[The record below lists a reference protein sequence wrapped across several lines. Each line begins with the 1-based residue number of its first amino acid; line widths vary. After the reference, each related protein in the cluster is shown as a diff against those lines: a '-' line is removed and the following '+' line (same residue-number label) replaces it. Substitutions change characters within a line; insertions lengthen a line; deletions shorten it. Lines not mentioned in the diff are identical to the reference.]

1 MPSGIFNQ
9 QIQCVI
15 QYNREIKR
23 TDNLQPVYNAQ
34 TLIFIQIDNNT
45 VFVLISFLQHNSPMI
60 VKKERLNYAMR
71 KSNRILGLL
80 AVMTLTIVL
89 AACGNGNGNNENNEA
104 EESEDNNTNG
114 EIDLGEAEIQLGTDD
129 YVSNLVNTYLAKL
142 LLEEIGY
149 TVEVNQTDVGVQ
161 YTGLADGTTDV
172 IVDAWLPYTH
182 GSYWEEYQDDLVE
195 ISTVTEEVELG
206 LVVPSYM
213 ENINSIE
220 DLRDNT
226 DNIGDQLEW
235 EITGI
240 SPGAGQMQL
249 MENEVIPGYEL
260 NEWTLV
266 ESSGA
271 AMSAALSDA
280 INNEEPIVV
289 TLWTPHWTF
298 NEFDLKILDD
308 PENAFGDP
316 DDILSASRTGFQED
330 SPAAYQLIS
339 QFNITKEDTQNMM
352 FDVQEGMDPEA
363 AAQKFMD
370 DNPDLVENWMEGIN

>member
-1 MPSGIFNQ
+1 
-9 QIQCVI
+9 
-15 QYNREIKR
+15 
-23 TDNLQPVYNAQ
+23 
-34 TLIFIQIDNNT
+34 
-45 VFVLISFLQHNSPMI
+45 
-60 VKKERLNYAMR
+60 
-71 KSNRILGLL
+71 
-80 AVMTLTIVL
+80 MTLTIVL
-89 AACGNGNGNNENNEA
+89 AACGNSNGNNENNDTEG
-104 EESEDNNTNG
+104 SGDNNTND
-114 EIDLGEAEIQLGTDD
+114 EIDLGQTELQIGTDD

-172 IVDAWLPYTH
+172 IVGAWLPYTH
-182 GSYWEEYQDDLVE
+182 ASYWEEYQDDLE
-195 ISTVTEEVELG
+195 QISTVTEEVELG

-213 ENINSIE
+213 EDINSIE
-220 DLRDNT
+220 DLRDNKN
-226 DNIGDQLEW
+226 DIGEQLEW

-249 MENEVIPGYEL
+249 MENEVIPGYDL
-260 NEWTLV
+260 NDWTLV

-271 AMSAALSDA
+271 AMSASLSDA
-280 INNEEPIVV
+280 ISNEEPIVV

-308 PENAFGDP
+308 PQNRFGDP
-316 DDILSASRTGFQED
+316 DDILSVSRTGFQED

-352 FDVQEGMDPEA
+352 FDVQEGMDPEE

-370 DNPDLVENWMEGIN
+370 DNPDLVEEWLEGIN

>member
-1 MPSGIFNQ
+1 MWKQ
-9 QIQCVI
+9 
-15 QYNREIKR
+15 K
-23 TDNLQPVYNAQ
+23 
-34 TLIFIQIDNNT
+34 
-45 VFVLISFLQHNSPMI
+45 
-60 VKKERLNYAMR
+60 
-71 KSNRILGLL
+71 RILGLL
-80 AVMTLTIVL
+80 AVITLTIVL
-89 AACGNGNGNNENNEA
+89 AACGNSNENNENS
-104 EESEDNNTNG
+104 ETEGSEDNNTNS
-114 EIDLGEAEIQLGTDD
+114 EIELGQTELQLGSDD

-161 YTGLADGTTDV
+161 YTGLADGATDV
-172 IVDAWLPYTH
+172 IVGAWLPNTH

-195 ISTVTEEVELG
+195 IGTVTEEVELG

-213 ENINSIE
+213 EDINSIE

-226 DNIGDQLEW
+226 NDIGEQLEW

-249 MENEVIPGYEL
+249 MEDSVIPGYEL
-260 NEWTLV
+260 NDWTLV

-271 AMSAALSDA
+271 AMSTSLGDA

-298 NEFDLKILDD
+298 NEYDLKILED
-308 PENAFGDP
+308 PQNAFGDP
-316 DDILSASRTGFQED
+316 DDILSVSRTGFEED
-330 SPAAYQLIS
+330 APAAHQLIS
-339 QFNITKEDTQNMM
+339 QFSITKEDTQEMM

-363 AAQKFMD
+363 AAQAFMD
-370 DNPDLVENWMEGIN
+370 ENPDLVEEWLDGLN

>member
-1 MPSGIFNQ
+1 MRN
-9 QIQCVI
+9 
-15 QYNREIKR
+15 K
-23 TDNLQPVYNAQ
+23 VY
-34 TLIFIQIDNNT
+34 
-45 VFVLISFLQHNSPMI
+45 SPI
-60 VKKERLNYAMR
+60 VDKKGRLNYAMW
-71 KSNRILGLL
+71 KQKRILGLL
-80 AVMTLTIVL
+80 AVITLTIVL

-104 EESEDNNTNG
+104 EDNNTNDN
-114 EIDLGEAEIQLGTDD
+114 IDLGEAEIQLGTDD
-129 YVSNLVNTYLAKL
+129 YVSNTVNTYLAKL

-149 TVEVNQTDVGVQ
+149 NVEVNQTDVGVQ

-172 IVDAWLPYTH
+172 IVGAWLPYTH
-182 GSYWEEYQDDLVE
+182 ESYWEEYKDDLE
-195 ISTVTEEVELG
+195 KISTVTEEVELG

-213 ENINSIE
+213 EEINSIE
-220 DLRDNT
+220 DLRDNNH
-226 DNIGDQLEW
+226 NIGDQLES

-249 MENEVIPGYEL
+249 MENEVIPGYDL

-271 AMSAALSDA
+271 AMAATLSDA

-308 PENAFGDP
+308 PKNTFGDP
-316 DDILSASRTGFQED
+316 DDILSVSRTGFQED
-330 SPAAYQLIS
+330 SPAAYKLIS

-352 FDVQEGMDPEA
+352 FDVQEGMDPED

-370 DNPDLVENWMEGIN
+370 DNPDLVEQWMEGIN